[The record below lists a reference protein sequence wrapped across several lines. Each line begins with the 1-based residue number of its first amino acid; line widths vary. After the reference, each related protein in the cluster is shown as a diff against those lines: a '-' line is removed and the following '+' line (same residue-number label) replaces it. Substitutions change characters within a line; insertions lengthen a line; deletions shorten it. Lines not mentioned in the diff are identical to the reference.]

1 MERTIINTNIRL
13 NLNRPEDRRA
23 WEYLQR
29 LDRKKYKS
37 YSRAVVAAVNDHFS
51 RQERLAADPYLET
64 REKEDVFLE
73 KVLDTIREG
82 LRSSDTGLAGLAALR
97 RGSGYRH
104 GFHQQSVILPIRSG
118 FTASFFRTDTTVT
131 RSRCYFPRNR
141 AGIVAVAVLFYV
153 FTAND

>member
-37 YSRAVVAAVNDHFS
+37 YSRAVVAAINDHFS

-64 REKEDVFLE
+64 REKENAFLE

-82 LRSSDTGLAGLAALR
+82 LQSSGAGLSGLAALLQ
-97 RGSGYRH
+97 H
-104 GFHQQSVILPIRSG
+104 VPA
-118 FTASFFRTDTTVT
+118 TAPPAKQAMTDEDLDIAMDFIN
-131 RSRCYFPRNR
+131 S
-141 AGIVAVAVLFYV
+141 L
-153 FTAND
+153 